1 MSLPSTRRA
10 LHGAAELLL
19 AGPQHRHSGTIR
31 LRVVPGGFGTVA
43 DPDLRVEGT
52 ELVTASGRHP
62 LTGTYLTVGKA
73 AGVDVG
79 APKGVYHDGSA
90 VAPDE
95 GIELDPFYTADLHAC
110 FALGDEALRE
120 FVEDANPVLWP
131 EHFDISMT
139 VDEVNFG
146 VSAGDSFL
154 DEPYVYVGPHQPRT
168 GPFWNAPFGA
178 ARPVRDLSRG
188 DGLSGLVEFFA
199 QGRELATAP

>member
-19 AGPQHRHSGTIR
+19 AGPQHRRSGTIR
-31 LRVVPGGFGTVA
+31 LQVVPGGFGTVA
-43 DPDLRVEGT
+43 DPELRLEGT
-52 ELVTASGRHP
+52 ELVTTSGRYP
-62 LTGTYLTVGKA
+62 LTGTYLTVAKA

-90 VAPDE
+90 VAADE
-95 GIELDPFYTADLHAC
+95 GIDLDPFYTADLHAC
-110 FALGDEALRE
+110 FALGDAALRE
-120 FVEDANPVLWP
+120 FMADANPVLWP
-131 EHFDISMT
+131 EHFDVAIT
-139 VDEVNFG
+139 VDDVNYG

-154 DEPYVYVGPHQPRT
+154 DEPYVYVGPPEPRT

-188 DGLSGLVEFFA
+188 DGISAVVEFFA
-199 QGRELATAP
+199 HGRELTRSS